1 MNETT
6 SDKAGST
13 PTEDELDA
21 FVSEDTLEMEIDAAE
36 LGLDDGAS
44 SATLRRLT
52 HTVHL
57 PEDEGAR
64 ADVVAGRRIP
74 ELTRRTAR
82 KMALEGHMFVAGD
95 RAPPS
100 RRVAFGESIEFQWYE
115 ELPERAQQ
123 LRVLASTPRFVYA
136 YKPPGMHTH
145 RLRPNQPLALAD
157 LVVREFPECRAAAL
171 DHREGGAI
179 HRLDGDTSGVVAFAR
194 SRTSWERARAG
205 FEAQR
210 VGKLYLGLARA
221 SRPERP
227 WPPEA
232 PRGWGYSISPGA
244 LAHERLL
251 VDADGLAALDPA
263 GTLAPRRP
271 AEGFAGEAIEL
282 RVPLGQGARRGQVA
296 VRPDGRSSR
305 SLLRPILITNP
316 AENDARALLAIELV
330 SGHRHQARAHLAWLG
345 LPLVGDALYGGGDE
359 AGDEAERA
367 TEALRLHAFAIDLS
381 EVFRDERVVLAP
393 VPAGFYDALR

>member
-6 SDKAGST
+6 SEATGYPPAD
-13 PTEDELDA
+13 DDLDA
-21 FVSEDTLEMEIDAAE
+21 FTSEDTLEMEIDPAE
-36 LGLDDGAS
+36 FGLNEDGLPT
-44 SATLRRLT
+44 TLRRLT

-57 PEDEGAR
+57 AEDEGAR

-115 ELPERAQQ
+115 EQPEHAHE
-123 LRVLASTPRFVYA
+123 LVVLASTPRFVYA

-157 LVVREFPECRAAAL
+157 LVVRRFPECRAAAH

-179 HRLDGDTSGVVAFAR
+179 HRLDGETSGVVAFAR
-194 SRTSWERARAG
+194 SRKSWDRARAG
-205 FEAQR
+205 FEAQQI
-210 VGKLYLGLARA
+210 GKLYLGLARA
-221 SRPERP
+221 TETTREP

-244 LAHERLL
+244 LARERLL
-251 VDADGLAALDPA
+251 VAAEGLAALDPS
-263 GTLAPRRP
+263 GELRESRP
-271 AEGFAGEAIEL
+271 AGGFAGEAIEL

-305 SLLRPILITNP
+305 SLLRPVVC
-316 AENDARALLAIELV
+316 ARVGDEARVLLAIELI

-345 LPLVGDALYGGGDE
+345 LPLVGDALYGDGD
-359 AGDEAERA
+359 AEVTQR
-367 TEALRLHAFAIDLS
+367 LRLHAFAIDLS
-381 EVFRDERVVLAP
+381 EVFRDEQVVLAP